1 MITVLCGGF
10 GAARFLC
17 GLRDRGAGLCC
28 VANTADDIDW
38 LGLHVCPD
46 VDSVLYA
53 LAGRFDEERGWG
65 LRDDTFRCNAALELH
80 GNGWFH
86 VGDEDMAQHLER
98 TRLLAG
104 GHTLA
109 EATARLAAAF
119 GLRSRLLPMSDA
131 TVRTVVHTD
140 EGALS
145 LQEYLVRRHA
155 QPAVHGVDHAGI
167 EAATP
172 APGVLEAIAD
182 AEVVLL
188 APSNPVSSLGPIL
201 GLRGVREALAARQ
214 GGTVA
219 VAPVV
224 SGVAPRTP
232 PEQGRARVRAAFMA
246 ARGLPHRAGA
256 VAGLYAGLVDGF
268 VLDER
273 DAAESVEIEA
283 LGLRV
288 LLADTLASTPEERS
302 ALATAAVGLGH
313 ELRRA

>member
-17 GLRDRGAGLCC
+17 GLRDRGDALCC

-38 LGLHVCPD
+38 LGLRVCPD

-53 LAGRFDEERGWG
+53 LAGRFDEERGFG
-65 LRDDTFRCNAALELH
+65 LRDDSFRCNAALERH
-80 GNGWFH
+80 GDGWFH

-98 TRLLAG
+98 TRMLAAG
-104 GHTLA
+104 STLT
-109 EATARLAAAF
+109 EATARLATAF
-119 GLRSRLLPMSDA
+119 GLRARLLPMSDA
-131 TVRTVVHTD
+131 PVRTVVHTD

-155 QPAVHGVDHAGI
+155 QPAVLGVDHPGL

-172 APGVLEAIAD
+172 APGVLEAVAV

-201 GLRGVREALAARQ
+201 ALPGVRATLAARRA
-214 GGTVA
+214 GTVA
-219 VAPVV
+219 VSPVV
-224 SGVAPRTP
+224 SGAAPRTP
-232 PEQGRARVRAAFMA
+232 PERGRARVRAAFMA
-246 ARGLPHRAGA
+246 ARGLPHRAAA

-273 DAAESVEIEA
+273 DAAESAEIEA
-283 LGLRV
+283 LGIRV
-288 LLADTLASTPEERS
+288 LLADTLAAAPEERA
-302 ALATAAVGLGH
+302 ALASAALGLGR
-313 ELRRA
+313 ELRST